1 MRTLNLLFLIVQDR
15 CIHFSILYSY
25 LLWHFWWCNDVCLNN
40 IQHFSQ
46 TIMDWIIKG
55 SIENLIFKSKKLRL
69 RRVDMRWRSLIDIDR
84 ESDNFF
90 IDTVQ
95 HQKFI
100 QVLFITGQDIDLVRM
115 DIFSS
120 FYFGFDSIFY
130 KLSGLCKI
138 RYIVSQI

>member
-69 RRVDMRWRSLIDIDR
+69 RRVDMRWRSSIDIDR
-84 ESDNFF
+84 ESDN
-90 IDTVQ
+90 
-95 HQKFI
+95 
-100 QVLFITGQDIDLVRM
+100 LFYWYCPTPKIHS
-115 DIFSS
+115 SS
-120 FYFGFDSIFY
+120 FYNWPRYRPGTDGY
-130 KLSGLCKI
+130 LLLI
-138 RYIVSQI
+138 RFWVWFNILQIEWLMQDPLYS

>member
-100 QVLFITGQDIDLVRM
+100 KFFYNWPRYRPGTDGYLLLIRFWVWFNILQIEWLMQDPLY
-115 DIFSS
+115 S
-120 FYFGFDSIFY
+120 
-130 KLSGLCKI
+130 
-138 RYIVSQI
+138 